1 MFERGEEMI
10 ERGEE
15 IMFERGEEML
25 ETGEEKERF
34 AHQFCLCP
42 LEIRKMIVGGW
53 WIREKKMTKFSPK
66 PSVTSKPDYTA

>member
-1 MFERGEEMI
+1 
-10 ERGEE
+10 
-15 IMFERGEEML
+15 ML